1 MISSSIDYTQV
12 IIILQNDQAALKQKT
27 ILKNFAKP
35 SISFLVMK
43 NRIHNVS
50 GLLKKI
56 VKRVHIFNFHSNR
69 LVILPLMYDL
79 EKEITHF
86 F

>member
-1 MISSSIDYTQV
+1 MDYTQV
-12 IIILQNDQAALKQKT
+12 IIILQNDQAALKRMS
-27 ILKNFAKP
+27 ILKNFAK
-35 SISFLVMK
+35 SSKSFQIMNNK
-43 NRIHNVS
+43 IHNVS

-56 VKRVHIFNFHSNR
+56 VKRVRIFSFHSNR